1 VTTAAR
7 LSGLRGLIRER
18 APAERCELCSAEL
31 APHPNHEHLFEPT
44 SRQIHCSC
52 TPCAILFPADADK
65 RYRRVPRRLL
75 YLEDFA
81 MDDMQW
87 ESLSIPVNMA
97 FLHTSTSAGGVR
109 AFYPSPAG
117 ATESMLSLEGWDQ
130 LVADNPVLGALE
142 PDVEALLINRTSGA
156 RDHFIAPIDRCFEL
170 VGLIRISWR
179 GLSGGQEVWERID
192 TYFKD
197 LRSSA
202 RVKVRTHA

>member
-1 VTTAAR
+1 MTTAAR

>member
-1 VTTAAR
+1 MTTAAR

-170 VGLIRISWR
+170 VGLIRISWT
-179 GLSGGQEVWERID
+179 SATGQVVDSRAVPV
-192 TYFKD
+192 T
-197 LRSSA
+197 S
-202 RVKVRTHA
+202 